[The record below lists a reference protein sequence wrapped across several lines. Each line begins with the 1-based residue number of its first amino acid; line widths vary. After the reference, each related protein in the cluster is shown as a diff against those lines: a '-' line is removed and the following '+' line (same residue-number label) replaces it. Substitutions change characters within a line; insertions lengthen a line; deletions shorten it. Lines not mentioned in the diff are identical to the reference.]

1 LYRLAEDS
9 AMIEAFLQHLK
20 VLVRGLGRSGEAIDE
35 WILDQVVGRRQE
47 FLSFSKESR
56 HETLVKRVMEWADR
70 SKEEVR
76 SRRLTEVA

>member
-1 LYRLAEDS
+1 LYRLAKDS

-20 VLVRGLGRSGEAIDE
+20 VLVRGFGRSGEAIDE
-35 WILDQVVGRRQE
+35 WILDQVAGRRQE